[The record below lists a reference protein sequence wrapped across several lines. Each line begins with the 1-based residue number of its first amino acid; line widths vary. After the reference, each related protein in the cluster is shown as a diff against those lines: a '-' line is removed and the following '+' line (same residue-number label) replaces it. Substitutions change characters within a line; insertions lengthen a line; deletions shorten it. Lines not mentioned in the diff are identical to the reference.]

1 MYEYWFDADGKA
13 HEISKMDTAYIGSCL
28 KQLRKM
34 LDSWRG
40 IIPEQLTEEELRQKD
55 DVGMKAWFVFHGI
68 SYIDAFCKELDK
80 RSLNE

>member
-34 LDSWRG
+34 LDSWR
-40 IIPEQLTEEELRQKD
+40 
-55 DVGMKAWFVFHGI
+55 
-68 SYIDAFCKELDK
+68 
-80 RSLNE
+80 